1 MPDLTSADQAFPL
14 DLPAQSA
21 VSAPTDNT
29 DLDEGD
35 ACEMPGEAE
44 SPYIAAAADCLRPDS
59 LSDTAGPPPVS
70 IPGPGVP
77 EALLWMFGVLVVH
90 IIGGVITLAV
100 LVANRLMQLP
110 AKPTSVGELIAAAVG
125 ALRAIP
131 GDQTLALIT
140 GEMAFFL
147 VVAVI
152 AASVRLGRSSG
163 RRLGLTRIPVAHLAL
178 IAAVFIPLS
187 LMCGAFHQ
195 VTTEVWDST
204 LGDLPIFEFFQGM
217 DVNETL
223 KPLGES
229 APLWLLIAVIAV
241 APAIGEEVIFRGVI
255 GRGLIARHGV
265 MAGVVM
271 TSLMFAAVHI
281 HPAHVIALLPLA
293 FFIHLV
299 YLVTR
304 SFWAPVLLHLLNNSL
319 AVVLLRFGDR
329 LEGSGLDEEAAI
341 PLPLIAISAAIVVMS
356 AVALWKSRVQYRRSD
371 GSTWDPGY
379 PTIEMPPADSSA
391 IAVHRD
397 RPSMLFGLTLMLASI
412 YSVIFVATLV
422 LSFSPAG

>member
-1 MPDLTSADQAFPL
+1 MPDLTSADQTFPSNS
-14 DLPAQSA
+14 PAQSA
-21 VSAPTDNT
+21 VSALTDDT
-29 DLDEGD
+29 HPDEGD
-35 ACEMPGEAE
+35 AGEMSGEAE
-44 SPYIAAAADCLRPDS
+44 NPYIDDNSDCVRPDS
-59 LSDTAGPPPVS
+59 LNDAPDRAPFT

-77 EALLWMFGVLVVH
+77 EALFWMFGMLVVH
-90 IIGGVITLAV
+90 MIGGVITMAV
-100 LVANRLMQLP
+100 LVVNHLRTLPTPPANARRLLMEAQQVL
-110 AKPTSVGELIAAAVG
+110 KDESQMLN
-125 ALRAIP
+125 
-131 GDQTLALIT
+131 LIT

-152 AASVRLGRSSG
+152 ASIVRLGRSSG

-178 IAAVFIPLS
+178 ITTVSIPLS
-187 LMCGAFHQ
+187 LMCGAFHH

-204 LGDLPIFEFFQGM
+204 LGNLPIFELFQGM
-217 DVNETL
+217 DVNQTL
-223 KPLGES
+223 KPLGQS
-229 APLWLLIAVIAV
+229 APLWLLIGVIAV

-319 AVVLLRFGDR
+319 AVVLLRFGDS
-329 LEGSGLDEEAAI
+329 LEGSGLDEEAAM
-341 PLPLIAISAAIVVMS
+341 PLPLIAISAAVVIMS
-356 AVALWKSRVQYRRSD
+356 TAALWKSRVQYLRSD
-371 GSTWDPGY
+371 GSIWDPGY
-379 PTIEMPPADSSA
+379 PTVELPPADSSA
-391 IAVHRD
+391 ISVHTE
-397 RPSMLFGLTLMLASI
+397 RPSMLFGLTLMLASV

-422 LSFSPAG
+422 MSFSPAG